1 MDALGIERASLA
13 GCSMGGMVALR
24 TALDYPDRVEKLV
37 LVDAAGLGRELAWYV
52 RMVNLPLVEEVLEIP
67 SLRGTRASL
76 KNILYNHSL
85 IQDGFLQEIYR
96 TRKLTGSKQAV
107 LKMIRGAVGLRGVH
121 KQWIMTEHLRHL
133 NIPVL
138 IVWGAQDRIIP
149 VHHAYNA
156 AREAP
161 GVELY
166 VFDQCG
172 HWPQME
178 KSTEF
183 NQLVLDFLGEK

>member
-1 MDALGIERASLA
+1 MGAGGTALG
-13 GCSMGGMVALR
+13 
-24 TALDYPDRVEKLV
+24 YPDRVEMVV
-37 LVDAAGLGRELAWYV
+37 LVDAAGLGRELTGYV
-52 RMVNLPLVEEVLEIP
+52 RIASLPLVGEVMEHP

-76 KNILYNHSL
+76 KNIFYNHSL

-96 TRKLTGSKQAV
+96 TRKLPGAKQAR
-107 LKMIRGAVGLRGVH
+107 LKMIRGAGGLRCVH
-121 KQWIMTEHLRHL
+121 KPWQMRAHLKRL

-138 IVWGAQDRIIP
+138 IVWGAQDKIIP

-156 AREAP
+156 AKEAP
-161 GVELY
+161 GVRLH

-178 KSTEF
+178 KSAEF
-183 NQLVLDFLGEK
+183 NRMVLDFLGE